1 MGSVM
6 DIRIRN
12 SKKVERD
19 FKSRI
24 QTISFPD
31 QNEIESDSIHEQM
44 MMDGSVP
51 KTCLTAHA
59 ISSFV
64 LAELL

>member
-12 SKKVERD
+12 SKKVEKD

-24 QTISFPD
+24 QTISFPEHH
-31 QNEIESDSIHEQM
+31 EILSDSIQEQM
-44 MMDGSVP
+44 MMDGSVQFICWLHSI
-51 KTCLTAHA
+51 KCVNY
-59 ISSFV
+59 S
-64 LAELL
+64 